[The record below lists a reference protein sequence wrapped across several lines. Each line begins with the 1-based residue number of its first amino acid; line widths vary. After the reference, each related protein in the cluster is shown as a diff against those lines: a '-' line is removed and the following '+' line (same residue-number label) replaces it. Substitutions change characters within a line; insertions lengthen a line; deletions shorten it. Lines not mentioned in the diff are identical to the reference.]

1 MKHTNIR
8 WIISFQ
14 NVIAMIDIA
23 HAWLIYHNVVHKDV
37 TIKKLG
43 FQSQITI
50 FTSFQIVAGI

>member
-1 MKHTNIR
+1 MKHTNIW

-14 NVIAMIDIA
+14 NVVAMIDIT
-23 HAWLIYHNVVHKDV
+23 HSKLIYHNV

-50 FTSFQIVAGI
+50 FTSFQTVAGI